1 MKVANEMFVAAQ
13 AGDPRALDA
22 LLRVVQPDIRRYA
35 RRQCHRGSAIE
46 DVVQEALIIV
56 YRRVGTVRSAAAMGS
71 WAFRIVARLCMLP
84 ALALMRG
91 VESLTAVT
99 ESRPFAATP
108 VEDLRID
115 LVHALESL
123 PPGYREIVVLRD
135 LEQLTISEIAARLG
149 IGREA
154 AKSRLHRA
162 RLLVREYL
170 IGPSSAD
177 GGHSP

>member
-1 MKVANEMFVAAQ
+1 MFAAAQ

-35 RRQCHRGSAIE
+35 RYQCHRGSAIE

-71 WAFRIVARLCMLP
+71 WAFRIVARLCLLP

-91 VESLTAVT
+91 VESLSAVT
-99 ESRPFAATP
+99 GSRQFATAP

-115 LVHALESL
+115 LVRALESL
-123 PPGYREIVVLRD
+123 PPGYCEIVVLRD

-162 RLLVREYL
+162 RTLMREYL
-170 IGPSSAD
+170 IGPTSS
-177 GGHSP
+177 HSGSAP